1 MSASDGENAQSN
13 QRTNR
18 PSSAT
23 GDNPYATRQASYYAL
38 GVLTLIY
45 SFSFIDRQLLAI
57 LQESIKADLG
67 FSDTQLGLLT
77 GFAFALFYVSAGIP
91 IARWADNGNRRNIV
105 SLSIFIWSFMTAISG
120 AVQNFA
126 QMLLAR
132 IGVGIGEAGGNP
144 PSHSMI
150 SDIFPAHK
158 RASALGV
165 YFTGVNIGILFG
177 FLLGG
182 WLSEVV
188 GWRLAFLIIGAPGIL
203 LAVIIR
209 FTLAEPTR
217 GVIENRRAT
226 SNTTTIR
233 EVVTLLWGRR
243 SFRHIALAGG
253 LNAFVQYSVANWTA
267 SFLIR
272 SHGMSTGEVGFWLAM
287 ILGIGGAIG
296 VLGGGIFSDRLGG
309 HDKRWYLWLPAIAG
323 IISFP
328 FGAFVYLAPTPKL
341 ALMFA
346 IIPGVL
352 ASVYLG
358 ATVASIHSI
367 VGLRMRTLG
376 SAFYGFILN
385 MIGLGAGPF
394 TIGLM
399 SDYLTPSL
407 GHESLRYAMLY
418 VLPVVQL
425 GAVCHFYLA
434 SRVFREDL
442 AAAPA

>member
-1 MSASDGENAQSN
+1 MSDSGGENTQSSPP
-13 QRTNR
+13 QDTT
-18 PSSAT
+18 SSNAPE
-23 GDNPYATRQASYYAL
+23 NPYASKQASYYAL
-38 GVLTLIY
+38 GILTLVY
-45 SFSFIDRQLLAI
+45 SFSFVDRQLLAI

-120 AVQNFA
+120 AVQNFV

-158 RASALGV
+158 RATALGI
-165 YFTGVNIGILFG
+165 YFTGVNIGIMFG

-182 WLSEVV
+182 WLNEVV
-188 GWRLAFLIIGAPGIL
+188 GWRLAFLIVGAPGIL

-209 FTLAEPTR
+209 FTLAEPVR
-217 GVIENRRAT
+217 GAVEKRRAT
-226 SNTTTIR
+226 SGTTTIR
-233 EVVTLLWGRR
+233 DVVALLWSRR
-243 SFRHIALAGG
+243 SFRHIAMAGG

-272 SHGMSTGEVGFWLAM
+272 SHGMTTAEVGFWLAM
-287 ILGIGGAIG
+287 ILGVGGAIG
-296 VLGGGIFSDRLGG
+296 VLGGGIFADRLGVR
-309 HDKRWYLWLPAIAG
+309 DKRWYLWLPAIAG
-323 IISFP
+323 MISLP
-328 FGAFVYLAPTPKL
+328 FGAYVYLAETPQI

-346 IIPGVL
+346 VVPGIL

-358 ATVASIHSI
+358 ATVASIHSL
-367 VGLRMRTLG
+367 VGLRMRTLA
-376 SAFYGFILN
+376 SAFFSFILN
-385 MIGLGAGPF
+385 MIGLGCGPF
-394 TIGLM
+394 IIGML
-399 SDYLTPSL
+399 SDYLAPSL
-407 GHESLRYAMLY
+407 GNESLRYAMLY
-418 VLPVVQL
+418 VLPFVQL
-425 GAVCHFYLA
+425 WAVLHFYLA
-434 SRVFREDL
+434 SRTFRDEV
-442 AAAPA
+442 AAAPD